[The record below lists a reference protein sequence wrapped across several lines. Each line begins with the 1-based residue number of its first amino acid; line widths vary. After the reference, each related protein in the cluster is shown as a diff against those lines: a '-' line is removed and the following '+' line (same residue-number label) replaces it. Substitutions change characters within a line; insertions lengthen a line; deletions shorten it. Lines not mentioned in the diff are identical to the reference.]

1 MIWKIANSKQ
11 NRSGLGAISV
21 LLLLSA
27 NVLTAAERPTRLTT
41 NLFEFRV
48 YAPEDI
54 DDSKTKTDRRIDFT
68 ASAGDN
74 GFIAV
79 RLIDVEDGG
88 QAKLASSDIPMLR
101 ESCKKMVNAEVA
113 GNPARTLGASI
124 DTRRPPSPANMDSV
138 SYLFAIADNDLGA
151 MTADCRVLIND
162 QHALILIAT
171 YLDDEDKESVERW
184 LAGFVQTTKR
194 ATGLKVG
201 KRRL

>member
-1 MIWKIANSKQ
+1 MIQQITSSKR
-11 NRSGLGAISV
+11 NRFGLCAVGA

-27 NVLTAAERPTRLTT
+27 NILTAAEKPTRLTT
-41 NLFEFRV
+41 NLFEFSV
-48 YAPEDI
+48 YAPTDI
-54 DDSKTKTDRRIDFT
+54 DDSKTKTDRRVDFT
-68 ASAGDN
+68 ASVGDN

-101 ESCKKMVNAEVA
+101 ESCKKMVTAEVT
-113 GNPARTLGASI
+113 GNPGRVLGANI
-124 DTRRPPSPANMDSV
+124 DTRRPPSPADMDSV
-138 SYLFAIADNDLGA
+138 SYVFAIRDNDVGA
-151 MTADCRVLIND
+151 LTADCRVLIND

-184 LAGFVQTTKR
+184 LAGFVQTIKR